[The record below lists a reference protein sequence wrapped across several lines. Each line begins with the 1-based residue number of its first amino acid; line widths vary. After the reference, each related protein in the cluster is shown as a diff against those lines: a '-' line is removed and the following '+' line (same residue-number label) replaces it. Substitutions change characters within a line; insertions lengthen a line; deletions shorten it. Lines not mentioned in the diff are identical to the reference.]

1 MNKKLHM
8 FPIHQ
13 AFTRFVD
20 CRSSI
25 ISALDVVTH
34 LKDAARQII
43 SEQSTCLVRWMLIFS
58 CSDTGLFCH
67 HFLRKEVKIGYM
79 LCTMSKALYCYLK
92 IFFFFNYIYIY
103 IYTCKDTTVLLM
115 ILWSMAQVWPAEE
128 GWGCAQLENIMECRI
143 AIF

>member
-92 IFFFFNYIYIY
+92 IFFFFLIIYIC
-103 IYTCKDTTVLLM
+103 IYKPVK
-115 ILWSMAQVWPAEE
+115 ILQCYSWFYGVWPKCGLLKRGEVVHN
-128 GWGCAQLENIMECRI
+128 WRT
-143 AIF
+143 